1 MNELQF
7 LIILLLSTVFSLIS
21 FIIVTAAANKEFKKM
36 RDEMYGDIWRK
47 YKKRSDK
54 QPTS

>member
-21 FIIVTAAANKEFKKM
+21 FIIVTAAANKEFKKT

-54 QPTS
+54 

>member
-54 QPTS
+54 